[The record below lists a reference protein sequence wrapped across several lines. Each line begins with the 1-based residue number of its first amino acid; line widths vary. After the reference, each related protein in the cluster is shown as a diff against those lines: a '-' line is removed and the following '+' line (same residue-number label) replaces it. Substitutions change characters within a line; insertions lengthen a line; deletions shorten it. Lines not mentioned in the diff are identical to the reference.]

1 LGLDGAKDDCRYAG
15 IGCANR
21 ALRLSGRKASEDS
34 GLSSAGQH
42 GGDVIRRGSGS
53 VQRARSGQP
62 THDAFPPPGTEGL
75 DWYLRIH
82 EPLAR
87 LAIGF
92 GAIGAGAYVGAA
104 GVVATGAAVAAAPAT
119 GLTSLILVPGGVLVT
134 AGGVGLVTFGT
145 TVVLNE
151 VNGAITSINSTFNTN
166 IGTIPTLFPSIAH
179 YRRR

>member
-1 LGLDGAKDDCRYAG
+1 MRRGDGA
-15 IGCANR
+15 
-21 ALRLSGRKASEDS
+21 
-34 GLSSAGQH
+34 
-42 GGDVIRRGSGS
+42 
-53 VQRARSGQP
+53 VQLARSGQP
-62 THDAFPPPGTEGL
+62 THDAFPPGTEAL
-75 DWYLRIH
+75 DWYLRVH

-104 GVVATGAAVAAAPAT
+104 GIVATGAAVAAAPAT

-166 IGTIPTLFPSIAH
+166 VRAIPTLFPSIAH
-179 YRRR
+179 